1 MAGTAQ
7 FTIGA
12 AVSGADGEI
21 GKLTRVV
28 LDPIARALTHLVVE
42 PRHLE
47 GPSRLVPIRLV
58 DSVSPEQIRLG
69 CTAAA
74 FEQLDPAEE
83 TQFLPFAPG
92 SAGGTERDDG
102 AEGDAGAEPGTGTEP
117 GADAEPGAGAG
128 YGPGE
133 VLSWPYYSLALEGRG
148 FGPGGMG
155 VAGALP
161 LAVTYDKVPL
171 GEVAIRRGEHV
182 HATDGEIGRVQ
193 GLVIDTSDQHVT
205 HVLLAEG
212 HLWGRKEVAIP
223 ISAVA
228 RVDDGIRLKM
238 AKHDVQ
244 DLPTVDI
251 AHPAT

>member
-1 MAGTAQ
+1 VAGP
-7 FTIGA
+7 IG
-12 AVSGADGEI
+12 DEHPI
-21 GKLTRVV
+21 G
-28 LDPIARALTHLVVE
+28 D
-42 PRHLE
+42 
-47 GPSRLVPIRLV
+47 
-58 DSVSPEQIRLG
+58 EQK
-69 CTAAA
+69 
-74 FEQLDPAEE
+74 
-83 TQFLPFAPG
+83 
-92 SAGGTERDDG
+92 
-102 AEGDAGAEPGTGTEP
+102 
-117 GADAEPGAGAG
+117 

-148 FGPGGMG
+148 FGPGSMG

-205 HVLLAEG
+205 HVLLQEG

-228 RVDDGIRLKM
+228 RVDDGIRLKI

-244 DLPTVDI
+244 NLPPVDI
-251 AHPAT
+251 AHPTT

>member
-1 MAGTAQ
+1 MTGMAQ

-12 AVSGADGEI
+12 AISGSDGDI

-28 LDPIARALTHLVVE
+28 VDPIARAVTHLVVE

-47 GPSRLVPIRLV
+47 GLSRLVPISLV
-58 DSVSPEQIRLG
+58 EAVTPGQVKLSAS
-69 CTAAA
+69 AAE
-74 FEQLDPAEE
+74 FERLDPAEE
-83 TQFLPFAPG
+83 TQFLPAQPG
-92 SAGGTERDDG
+92 SSAS
-102 AEGDAGAEPGTGTEP
+102 AGA
-117 GADAEPGAGAG
+117 AGPISDEDK

-148 FGPGGMG
+148 FGPGSMG

-182 HATDGEIGRVQ
+182 HATDGEIGRVH

-205 HVLLAEG
+205 HVLLQEG
-212 HLWGRKEVAIP
+212 HLWGRKEVAVP
-223 ISAVA
+223 VSAVD
-228 RVDDGIRLKM
+228 RVDDGIRLKIT
-238 AKHDVQ
+238 KHDVQ
-244 DLPTVDI
+244 DLPPVDI
-251 AHPAT
+251 AHPGS

>member
-1 MAGTAQ
+1 MAGTAR

-12 AVSGADGEI
+12 AVTGSDGDI

-28 LDPIARALTHLVVE
+28 VDPIARAVTHLVVE
-42 PRHLE
+42 PKHLE
-47 GPSRLVPIRLV
+47 GLSRLVPIGLV
-58 DSVSPEQIRLG
+58 GAVTPEQIKLRAG
-69 CTAAA
+69 AAR

-83 TQFLPFAPG
+83 TQFLPIQPG
-92 SAGGTERDDG
+92 SPASAGVDG
-102 AEGDAGAEPGTGTEP
+102 PIGDEHPIGDEQK
-117 GADAEPGAGAG
+117 

-148 FGPGGMG
+148 FGPGSMG

-223 ISAVA
+223 VSAVA
-228 RVDDGIRLKM
+228 RVDDGIWLKIT
-238 AKHDVQ
+238 KQDVQ
-244 DLPTVDI
+244 DLPPVDI
-251 AHPAT
+251 AHPAG

>member
-7 FTIGA
+7 FTIGT
-12 AVSGADGEI
+12 AVAGSDGDI

-28 LDPIARALTHLVVE
+28 VDPIARAVTHLVVE

-47 GPSRLVPIRLV
+47 GLSRLVPVGLV
-58 DSVSPEQIRLG
+58 DAVTPEQVRLG
-69 CTAAA
+69 IGSDA
-74 FEQLDPAEE
+74 FERLDPGEE
-83 TQFLPFAPG
+83 TQFLPLSPHPAASPG
-92 SAGGTERDDG
+92 SAGPPGP
-102 AEGDAGAEPGTGTEP
+102 AGDQE
-117 GADAEPGAGAG
+117 

-133 VLSWPYYSLALEGRG
+133 ALSWPYYSLALESRG
-148 FGPGGMG
+148 FGPGSLG
-155 VAGALP
+155 VAGGIP

-205 HVLLAEG
+205 HVLLQEG

-223 ISAVA
+223 VSAVA
-228 RVDDGIRLKM
+228 RVEDGIWLKIS
-238 AKHDVQ
+238 KQDVQ
-244 DLPTVDI
+244 NLPPVGIT
-251 AHPAT
+251 HPPG